1 MPCYAFFSGKKRQIT
16 AETAKMAKLGDFE
29 FPEITL
35 TESVE
40 LARRVYEEL
49 GGEVRRDGLAMILD
63 MSPTGGAYGAKVGAL
78 RLWGLATG
86 RSIIRLTGDA
96 VRVVSASE
104 SVEITSIMTRL
115 ARSVPLFNELAARL
129 GDASVD
135 QRVLT
140 VTLQEITAAEMDEVA
155 RRIAMVERIFG
166 GIREYLDKT
175 DEENGAFHDDFN
187 LESTAG
193 STSLR
198 QGWLEFRYDDGSL
211 RLRETTEN
219 LDVLIGVLE
228 ARKHRL
234 QDDQR

>member
-1 MPCYAFFSGKKRQIT
+1 MLFSAAKNGKLRQIG
-16 AETAKMAKLGDFE
+16 AETARMAKLGDFE
-29 FPEITL
+29 FPEISL

-104 SVEITSIMTRL
+104 SVDNASIMTRL

-155 RRIAMVERIFG
+155 RRVAMVERIFG
-166 GIREYLDKT
+166 GIREYLDKN
-175 DEENGAFHDDFN
+175 DEENGSFPDDFN
-187 LESTAG
+187 LESTAV

-198 QGWLEFRYDDGSL
+198 QGWIEFRYDDGSL
-211 RLRETTEN
+211 RLRETNEN